1 MKIMS
6 LVQSRDNLEKRSKKF
21 AKGFLLGNVNM
32 VMVIFKTDPAVVERI
47 IPPPLKPAPEALGT
61 AYVAEFQ
68 QPNFIA
74 PYNEAAVSLQVQ
86 YKDEIGSYCLAMPVD
101 HDMAMAAGRELYGF
115 PKKIA
120 DSITLT
126 RKGNAVHGLCIR
138 HQIPII
144 EIKATMQTPF
154 PESFTATP
162 WFLIKAFPGLDGI
175 SVDEHPRLLR
185 VVNKI
190 DYGPIEIGPG
200 ELTLGKSADDPLY
213 EIPVLEVTTAAFIT
227 QTNIW
232 LQPAKVVAELN
243 PQDCYPYLFTKWDW
257 DL

>member
-1 MKIMS
+1 MS
-6 LVQSRDNLEKRSKKF
+6 LVQSLENLQKRNKKF

-32 VMVIFKTDPAVVERI
+32 VMVIFKTDPAVIERI
-47 IPPPLKPAPEALGT
+47 IPPPLKPTPEGLGT
-61 AYVAEFQ
+61 AYIAEFQ

-74 PYNEAAVSLQVQ
+74 PYNEAALSVQVQ
-86 YKDEIGSYCLAMPVD
+86 YNNELGSYCLAMPVD
-101 HDMAMAAGRELYGF
+101 HDLAMAAGRELYGF

-120 DSITLT
+120 DSITLI
-126 RKGNAVHGLCIR
+126 RKGNSVHGVCIR
-138 HQIPII
+138 HKVPII
-144 EIKATMQTPF
+144 EIKATMQAPF

-175 SVDEHPRLLR
+175 SVDDHPRLIR

-200 ELTLGKSADDPLY
+200 ELLLNKSVDDPLY
-213 EIPVLEVTTAAFIT
+213 EIPVHEVTTAAYIK
-227 QTNIW
+227 QTDIW
-232 LQPAKVVAELN
+232 LQPGKAVAELN
-243 PQDCYPYLFTKWDW
+243 PQECYPYLFTKWDW